1 MLKILSSLCLVVAIS
16 YGQPIQDKSIDMRTL
31 SGAGARGLGTAA
43 GRVQKGVIGTNKG
56 RRSTQEENKD
66 EIIIISDGPETPN
79 SSGSS
84 ANPLADLNANQLAAL
99 YLYTFGPWVAAG
111 AIPGALLGGGLG
123 GELGSLAGNGWNDP
137 LLSALT
143 ELAGKGTGLLAG
155 AGAGAAVGLAGFGSA
170 HANVVAGRR

>member
-1 MLKILSSLCLVVAIS
+1 MFKTLTSLCLVVAFS

-31 SGAGARGLGTAA
+31 LGTAA
-43 GRVQKGVIGTNKG
+43 GRVQKDVIGNKG

-99 YLYTFGPWVAAG
+99 YLYTLGPWVAAG

-123 GELGSLAGNGWNDP
+123 GELGSLAG
-137 LLSALT
+137 
-143 ELAGKGTGLLAG
+143 

-170 HANVVAGRR
+170 HPNIVAGRR

>member
-1 MLKILSSLCLVVAIS
+1 MFKILTSLCLVFAIS
-16 YGQPIQDKSIDMRTL
+16 YGQPIQ
-31 SGAGARGLGTAA
+31 GTAA
-43 GRVQKGVIGTNKG
+43 GRAPKGVIDNEG
-56 RRSTQEENKD
+56 RRSTLEENKD
-66 EIIIISDGPETPN
+66 EIIIISDSQEAPN
-79 SSGSS
+79 SSGSNT
-84 ANPLADLNANQLAAL
+84 NPLADLNEFQLAAL
-99 YLYTFGPWVAAG
+99 YLYGLGPWVAAG

-170 HANVVAGRR
+170 HANVVAGKR